1 MSASAKKM
9 GFWQCWGMS
18 VGVMIGSG
26 IFLLP
31 AVLAPFGWI
40 SLLGW
45 LLTSVGTIVLA
56 LVLARLAGTTD
67 HAGGPYAYVKESFGD
82 LAGFLIGWGYWVGV
96 VFGVTAIAVAFA
108 GYMGSIF
115 SIFAANSLAQA
126 AIAAAGI
133 GALTWI
139 NIRGVSQAATVQLV
153 LTILKIIPL
162 IVIIGLGISYGDMDN
177 FPAFNPQELPI
188 TQALAS
194 TALFTMW
201 AFIGIEAAVIPTD
214 EVENPKKIIPIAVVC
229 AALSVSCLY
238 VGASVAIMFLVPLDI
253 LALSES
259 PFVDA
264 AAHLGPGGA
273 LLVGVGA
280 LISTAGALNGNIF
293 VMGQMPML
301 VAADGLAP
309 SVIAKKNTGGAP
321 AIALMASSVFS
332 AALLVL
338 NFTDGLVGAFSFLIS
353 MSTLSILAP
362 YGLSALAEFK
372 RSYRSA
378 KGWAGVALLSLLYTL
393 IAAAGSGWYVTLMGV
408 GLFLFGILLFKV
420 FHYQQLSMSVKISE
434 TE

>member
-1 MSASAKKM
+1 MSAITKKM

-31 AVLAPFGWI
+31 TVLAPYGWI

-45 LLTSVGTIVLA
+45 LLTCSGTIVLA

-67 HAGGPYAYVKESFGD
+67 HAGGPYAYVRESFGD

-96 VFGVTAIAVAFA
+96 VFGVTAIAVGFA

-115 SIFAANSLAQA
+115 PIFAANSLTQA
-126 AIAAAGI
+126 LVAAMGI
-133 GALTWI
+133 GVLTWV
-139 NIRGVSQAATVQLV
+139 NIKGISEAATVQLV
-153 LTILKIIPL
+153 LTILKIVPL
-162 IVIIGLGISYGDMDN
+162 IVIIGLGIAYGDIDN
-177 FPAFNPQELPI
+177 FPSFNPQQLSMTE
-188 TQALAS
+188 ALAS
-194 TALFTMW
+194 TALLTMW
-201 AFIGIEAAVIPTD
+201 AFIGIEAAVIPTSD
-214 EVENPKKIIPIAVVC
+214 VEDPKKTVPIAVVS
-229 AALSVSCLY
+229 AALSVSFLY
-238 VGASVAIMFLVPLDI
+238 VGASIAIMFLVPSEV
-253 LALSES
+253 LAASES

-264 AAHLGPGGA
+264 ASHMGPGGA
-273 LLVGVGA
+273 LLMGVGA

-309 SVIAKKNTGGAP
+309 SVIAKKNKGGAP
-321 AIALMASSVFS
+321 MVALMVSSVCS

-362 YGLSALAEFK
+362 YGLSAMAEFK
-372 RSYRSA
+372 RSWHSA
-378 KGWAGVALLSLLYTL
+378 KGWAGVALLSVIYTL
-393 IAAAGSGWYVTLMGV
+393 IAAAGSGWYAFFLGV
-408 GLFLFGILLFKV
+408 GLFLLGILLFKF
-420 FHYQQLSMSVKISE
+420 FHL
-434 TE
+434 TC

>member
-1 MSASAKKM
+1 MSAIAKKM

-31 AVLAPFGWI
+31 TVLAPYGWI

-45 LLTSVGTIVLA
+45 LLTCSGTIVLA

-67 HAGGPYAYVKESFGD
+67 HAGGPYAYVRESFGD

-96 VFGVTAIAVAFA
+96 VFGVTAIAVGFA

-115 SIFAANSLAQA
+115 PIFAANSLTQA
-126 AIAAAGI
+126 LVAAMGI
-133 GALTWI
+133 GVLTWV
-139 NIRGVSQAATVQLV
+139 NIKGISEAATVQLV
-153 LTILKIIPL
+153 LTILKIVPL
-162 IVIIGLGISYGDMDN
+162 IVIIGLGIAYGDIDN
-177 FPAFNPQELPI
+177 FPSFNPQQLSMAE
-188 TQALAS
+188 ALAS
-194 TALFTMW
+194 TALLTMW
-201 AFIGIEAAVIPTD
+201 AFIGIEAAVIPTSD
-214 EVENPKKIIPIAVVC
+214 VENPKKTVPIAVVS
-229 AALSVSCLY
+229 AALSVSFLY
-238 VGASVAIMFLVPLDI
+238 VGASIAIMFLVPSEV
-253 LALSES
+253 LAASES

-264 AAHLGPGGA
+264 ASHMGPGGA
-273 LLVGVGA
+273 LLMGVGA

-309 SVIAKKNTGGAP
+309 SVIAKKNKGGAP
-321 AIALMASSVFS
+321 MVALMASSVFS

-362 YGLSALAEFK
+362 YGLSAMAEFK
-372 RSYRSA
+372 RSWHSA
-378 KGWAGVALLSLLYTL
+378 KGWAGVALLSVIYTL
-393 IAAAGSGWYVTLMGV
+393 IAAAGSGWYVFFLGV
-408 GLFLFGILLFKV
+408 GLFLLGILLFKF
-420 FHYQQLSMSVKISE
+420 FHL
-434 TE
+434 TR

>member
-1 MSASAKKM
+1 MSAITKKM

-31 AVLAPFGWI
+31 TVLAPYGWI

-45 LLTSVGTIVLA
+45 LLTCSGTIVLA

-67 HAGGPYAYVKESFGD
+67 HAGGPYAYVRESFGD

-96 VFGVTAIAVAFA
+96 VFGVTAIAVGFA

-115 SIFAANSLAQA
+115 PIFAANSLTQA
-126 AIAAAGI
+126 LVAAMGI
-133 GALTWI
+133 GVLTWV
-139 NIRGVSQAATVQLV
+139 NIKGISEAATVQLV
-153 LTILKIIPL
+153 LTILKIVPL
-162 IVIIGLGISYGDMDN
+162 TVIIGLGIAYGDIDN
-177 FPAFNPQELPI
+177 FPSFNPQQLSMTE
-188 TQALAS
+188 ALAS
-194 TALFTMW
+194 TALLTMW
-201 AFIGIEAAVIPTD
+201 AFIGIEAAVIPTGD
-214 EVENPKKIIPIAVVC
+214 VENPKKTVPIAVVS
-229 AALSVSCLY
+229 AALSVSFLY
-238 VGASVAIMFLVPLDI
+238 VGASIAIMFLVPSEV
-253 LALSES
+253 LAASES

-264 AAHLGPGGA
+264 ASHMGPGGA
-273 LLVGVGA
+273 LLMGVGA

-309 SVIAKKNTGGAP
+309 SVIAKKNKGGAP
-321 AIALMASSVFS
+321 MVALMASSVFS

-362 YGLSALAEFK
+362 YGLSAMAEFK
-372 RSYRSA
+372 RSWHSA
-378 KGWAGVALLSLLYTL
+378 KGWAGVALLSVIYTL
-393 IAAAGSGWYVTLMGV
+393 IAAAGSGWYVFFLGV
-408 GLFLFGILLFKV
+408 GLFLLGILLFKF
-420 FHYQQLSMSVKISE
+420 FHL
-434 TE
+434 TR

>member
-1 MSASAKKM
+1 MSAITKKM

-31 AVLAPFGWI
+31 TVLAPYGWI

-45 LLTSVGTIVLA
+45 LLTCSGTIVLA

-67 HAGGPYAYVKESFGD
+67 HAGGPYAYVRESFGD

-96 VFGVTAIAVAFA
+96 VFGVTAIAVGFA

-115 SIFAANSLAQA
+115 PIFAANSLTQA
-126 AIAAAGI
+126 LVAAMGI
-133 GALTWI
+133 GVLTWV
-139 NIRGVSQAATVQLV
+139 NIKGISEAATVQLV
-153 LTILKIIPL
+153 LTILKIVPL
-162 IVIIGLGISYGDMDN
+162 IVIIGLGIAYGDIDN
-177 FPAFNPQELPI
+177 FPSFNPQQLSMAE
-188 TQALAS
+188 ALAS
-194 TALFTMW
+194 TALLTMW
-201 AFIGIEAAVIPTD
+201 AFIGIEAAVIPTGD
-214 EVENPKKIIPIAVVC
+214 VENPKKTVPIAVVS
-229 AALSVSCLY
+229 AALSVSFLY
-238 VGASVAIMFLVPLDI
+238 VGASIAIMFLVPSEV
-253 LALSES
+253 LAASES

-264 AAHLGPGGA
+264 ASHIGPGGA
-273 LLVGVGA
+273 LLMGVGA

-309 SVIAKKNTGGAP
+309 SVIAKKNKGGAP
-321 AIALMASSVFS
+321 MVALMVSSVFS

-362 YGLSALAEFK
+362 YGLSAMAEFK
-372 RSYRSA
+372 RSWHSA
-378 KGWAGVALLSLLYTL
+378 KGWAGVALLSVIYTL
-393 IAAAGSGWYVTLMGV
+393 IAAAGSGWYVFFLGV
-408 GLFLFGILLFKV
+408 GLFLLGILLFKF
-420 FHYQQLSMSVKISE
+420 FHL
-434 TE
+434 TR

>member
-1 MSASAKKM
+1 MSAITKKM

-31 AVLAPFGWI
+31 TVLAPYGWI

-45 LLTSVGTIVLA
+45 LLTCSGTIILA

-67 HAGGPYAYVKESFGD
+67 HAGGPYAYVRESFGD

-96 VFGVTAIAVAFA
+96 VFGVTAIAVGFA

-115 SIFAANSLAQA
+115 PIFAANSLTQA
-126 AIAAAGI
+126 LVAAMGI
-133 GALTWI
+133 GVLTWV
-139 NIRGVSQAATVQLV
+139 NIKGISEAATVQLV
-153 LTILKIIPL
+153 LTILKIVPL
-162 IVIIGLGISYGDMDN
+162 IVIIGLGIAYGDIDN
-177 FPAFNPQELPI
+177 FPSFNPQQLSMTE
-188 TQALAS
+188 ALAS
-194 TALFTMW
+194 TALLTMW
-201 AFIGIEAAVIPTD
+201 AFIGIEAAVIPTGD
-214 EVENPKKIIPIAVVC
+214 VENPKKTVPIAVVS
-229 AALSVSCLY
+229 AALSVSFLY
-238 VGASVAIMFLVPLDI
+238 VGASIAIMFLVPSEV
-253 LALSES
+253 LAASES

-264 AAHLGPGGA
+264 ASHMGPGGA
-273 LLVGVGA
+273 LLMGVGA

-309 SVIAKKNTGGAP
+309 SVIAKRNKGGAP
-321 AIALMASSVFS
+321 MVALMVSSVFS

-362 YGLSALAEFK
+362 YGLSAMAEFK
-372 RSYRSA
+372 RSWHSA
-378 KGWAGVALLSLLYTL
+378 KGWAGVALLSVIYTL
-393 IAAAGSGWYVTLMGV
+393 IAAAGSGWYVFFLGV
-408 GLFLFGILLFKV
+408 GLFLLGILLFKF
-420 FHYQQLSMSVKISE
+420 FHL
-434 TE
+434 TR

>member
-1 MSASAKKM
+1 MSAKAKKM

-31 AVLAPFGWI
+31 TVLAPYGWI

-45 LLTSVGTIVLA
+45 LLTCSGTIVLA

-108 GYMGSIF
+108 GYMGSVF
-115 SIFAANSLAQA
+115 PIFAANSLTQA
-126 AIAAAGI
+126 LVTAASI
-133 GALTWI
+133 GVLTWV
-139 NIRGVSQAATVQLV
+139 NVKGVSEAATVQLV
-153 LTILKIIPL
+153 MTVLKIIPL
-162 IVIIGLGISYGDMDN
+162 IVIIGLGIIYGDIDN
-177 FPAFNPQELPI
+177 FPAFNPQGLPI
-188 TQALAS
+188 TQGLAS
-194 TALFTMW
+194 TALLTMW

-214 EVENPKKIIPIAVVC
+214 DVENPKITVPIAVVT
-229 AALSVSCLY
+229 AALSVSFLY
-238 VGASVAIMFLVPLDI
+238 LGASIAIMFLVPSDV

-264 AAHLGPGGA
+264 ASHMGTGGA
-273 LLVGVGA
+273 LLIGIGA

-309 SVIAKKNTGGAP
+309 SVIAKKNRGGAP
-321 AIALMASSVFS
+321 MVALMVSSVFS

-338 NFTDGLVGAFSFLIS
+338 NFTEGLVGAFSFLIS

-362 YGLSALAEFK
+362 YGLSAMAEFK
-372 RSYRSA
+372 RSWLSA
-378 KGWAGVALLSLLYTL
+378 KGWAGVALLSVIYTL
-393 IAAAGSGWYVTLMGV
+393 IAAAGSGWYVFFLGI
-408 GLFLFGILLFKV
+408 GLFMLGIVLYKF
-420 FHYQQLSMSVKISE
+420 FQL
-434 TE
+434 TR

>member
-1 MSASAKKM
+1 MSAITKKM

-31 AVLAPFGWI
+31 TVLAPYGWI

-45 LLTSVGTIVLA
+45 LLTCSGTIVLA

-67 HAGGPYAYVKESFGD
+67 HAGGPYAYVRESFGD

-96 VFGVTAIAVAFA
+96 VFGVTAIAVGFA

-115 SIFAANSLAQA
+115 PIFAANSLTQA
-126 AIAAAGI
+126 LVAAMGI
-133 GALTWI
+133 GVLTWV
-139 NIRGVSQAATVQLV
+139 NIKGISEAATVQLV
-153 LTILKIIPL
+153 LTILKIVPL
-162 IVIIGLGISYGDMDN
+162 IVIIGLGIAYGDIDN
-177 FPAFNPQELPI
+177 FPSFNPQQLSMTE
-188 TQALAS
+188 ALAS
-194 TALFTMW
+194 TALLTMW
-201 AFIGIEAAVIPTD
+201 AFIGIEAAVIPTSD
-214 EVENPKKIIPIAVVC
+214 VENPKKTVPIAVVS
-229 AALSVSCLY
+229 AALSVSFLY
-238 VGASVAIMFLVPLDI
+238 VGASIAIMFLVPSEV
-253 LALSES
+253 LAASES

-264 AAHLGPGGA
+264 ASHMGPGGA
-273 LLVGVGA
+273 LLMGVGA

-309 SVIAKKNTGGAP
+309 SVIAKKNKGGAP
-321 AIALMASSVFS
+321 MVALMASSVFS

-362 YGLSALAEFK
+362 YGLSAMAEFK
-372 RSYRSA
+372 RSWLSA
-378 KGWAGVALLSLLYTL
+378 KGWAGVALLSVIYTL
-393 IAAAGSGWYVTLMGV
+393 IAAAGSGWYVFFLGV
-408 GLFLFGILLFKV
+408 GLFLLGILLFKF
-420 FHYQQLSMSVKISE
+420 FHL
-434 TE
+434 TR

>member
-1 MSASAKKM
+1 MSAITKKM

-31 AVLAPFGWI
+31 TVLAPYGWI

-45 LLTSVGTIVLA
+45 LLTCSGTIVLA

-67 HAGGPYAYVKESFGD
+67 HAGGPYAYVRESFGD

-96 VFGVTAIAVAFA
+96 VFGVTAIAVGFA

-115 SIFAANSLAQA
+115 PIFAANSLTQA
-126 AIAAAGI
+126 LVAAMGI
-133 GALTWI
+133 GVLTWV
-139 NIRGVSQAATVQLV
+139 NIKGISEAATVQLV
-153 LTILKIIPL
+153 LTILKIVPL
-162 IVIIGLGISYGDMDN
+162 IVIIGLGIAYGDIDN
-177 FPAFNPQELPI
+177 FPSFNPQQLSMTE
-188 TQALAS
+188 ALAS
-194 TALFTMW
+194 TALLTMW
-201 AFIGIEAAVIPTD
+201 AFIGIEAAVIPTSD
-214 EVENPKKIIPIAVVC
+214 VENPKKTVPIAVVS
-229 AALSVSCLY
+229 AALSVSFLY
-238 VGASVAIMFLVPLDI
+238 VGASIAIMFLVPSEV
-253 LALSES
+253 LAASES

-264 AAHLGPGGA
+264 ASHMGPGGA
-273 LLVGVGA
+273 LLMGVGA

-309 SVIAKKNTGGAP
+309 SVIAKKNKGGAP
-321 AIALMASSVFS
+321 MVALMASSVFS

-362 YGLSALAEFK
+362 YGLSAMAEFK
-372 RSYRSA
+372 RSWHSA
-378 KGWAGVALLSLLYTL
+378 KGWAGVALLSVIYIL
-393 IAAAGSGWYVTLMGV
+393 IAAAGSGWYVFFLGV
-408 GLFLFGILLFKV
+408 GLFLLGILLFKF
-420 FHYQQLSMSVKISE
+420 FHL
-434 TE
+434 TR

>member
-1 MSASAKKM
+1 MSAIAKKM

-31 AVLAPFGWI
+31 TVLAPYGWI

-45 LLTSVGTIVLA
+45 LLTCSGTIVLA

-67 HAGGPYAYVKESFGD
+67 HAGGPYAYVRESFGD

-96 VFGVTAIAVAFA
+96 VFGVTAIAVGFA

-115 SIFAANSLAQA
+115 PIFAANSLTQA
-126 AIAAAGI
+126 LVAAMGI
-133 GALTWI
+133 GVLTWV
-139 NIRGVSQAATVQLV
+139 NIKGISEAATVQLV

-162 IVIIGLGISYGDMDN
+162 TVIIGLGIAYGDIDN
-177 FPAFNPQELPI
+177 FPSFNPQQLSMTE
-188 TQALAS
+188 ALAS
-194 TALFTMW
+194 TALLTMW
-201 AFIGIEAAVIPTD
+201 AFIGIEAAVIPTSD
-214 EVENPKKIIPIAVVC
+214 VEDPKKTVPIAVVS
-229 AALSVSCLY
+229 AALSVSFLY
-238 VGASVAIMFLVPLDI
+238 VGASIAIMFLVPSEV
-253 LALSES
+253 LAASES

-264 AAHLGPGGA
+264 ASHMGPGGA
-273 LLVGVGA
+273 LLMGVGA

-309 SVIAKKNTGGAP
+309 LAIAKRNKGGAP
-321 AIALMASSVFS
+321 MVALMASSVFS

-362 YGLSALAEFK
+362 YGLSAMAEFK
-372 RSYRSA
+372 RSCRSA
-378 KGWAGVALLSLLYTL
+378 KGWAGVALLSVIYTL
-393 IAAAGSGWYVTLMGV
+393 IAAAGSGWYVFFLGV
-408 GLFLFGILLFKV
+408 GLFLLGILLFKF
-420 FHYQQLSMSVKISE
+420 FHF
-434 TE
+434 TR

>member
-1 MSASAKKM
+1 MSAITKKM

-31 AVLAPFGWI
+31 TVLAPYGWI

-45 LLTSVGTIVLA
+45 LLTCSGTIVLA

-67 HAGGPYAYVKESFGD
+67 HAGGPYAYVRESFGD

-96 VFGVTAIAVAFA
+96 VFGVTAIAVGFA

-115 SIFAANSLAQA
+115 PIFAANSLTQA
-126 AIAAAGI
+126 LVAAMGI
-133 GALTWI
+133 GVLTWV
-139 NIRGVSQAATVQLV
+139 NIKGISEAATVQLV
-153 LTILKIIPL
+153 LTILKIVPL
-162 IVIIGLGISYGDMDN
+162 TVIIGLGIAYGDIDN
-177 FPAFNPQELPI
+177 FPSFNPQQLSMTE
-188 TQALAS
+188 ALAS
-194 TALFTMW
+194 TALLTMW
-201 AFIGIEAAVIPTD
+201 AFIGIEAAVIPTSD
-214 EVENPKKIIPIAVVC
+214 VEDPKKTVPIAVVS
-229 AALSVSCLY
+229 AALSVSFLY
-238 VGASVAIMFLVPLDI
+238 VGASIAIMFLVPSEV
-253 LALSES
+253 LAASES

-264 AAHLGPGGA
+264 ASHMGPGGA
-273 LLVGVGA
+273 LLMGVGA

-309 SVIAKKNTGGAP
+309 SVIAKKNKGGAP
-321 AIALMASSVFS
+321 MVALMASSVFS

-362 YGLSALAEFK
+362 YGLSAMAEFK
-372 RSYRSA
+372 RSWHSA
-378 KGWAGVALLSLLYTL
+378 KGWAGVALLSVIYTL
-393 IAAAGSGWYVTLMGV
+393 IAAAGSGWYVFFLGV
-408 GLFLFGILLFKV
+408 GLFLLGILLFKF
-420 FHYQQLSMSVKISE
+420 FHL
-434 TE
+434 TR

>member
-1 MSASAKKM
+1 MSAIAKKM

-31 AVLAPFGWI
+31 TVLAPYGWI

-45 LLTSVGTIVLA
+45 LLTCSGTIVLA

-67 HAGGPYAYVKESFGD
+67 HAGGPYAYVRESFGD

-96 VFGVTAIAVAFA
+96 VFGVTAIAVGFA

-115 SIFAANSLAQA
+115 PIFAANSLTQA
-126 AIAAAGI
+126 LVAAMGI
-133 GALTWI
+133 GVLTWV
-139 NIRGVSQAATVQLV
+139 NIKGISEAATVQLV
-153 LTILKIIPL
+153 LTILKIVPL
-162 IVIIGLGISYGDMDN
+162 TVIIGLGIAYGDIDN
-177 FPAFNPQELPI
+177 FPSFNPQQLSMTE
-188 TQALAS
+188 ALAS
-194 TALFTMW
+194 TALLTMW
-201 AFIGIEAAVIPTD
+201 AFIGIEAAVIPTGD
-214 EVENPKKIIPIAVVC
+214 VENPKKTVPIAVVS
-229 AALSVSCLY
+229 AALSVSFLY
-238 VGASVAIMFLVPLDI
+238 VGASIAIMFLVPSEV
-253 LALSES
+253 LAASES

-264 AAHLGPGGA
+264 ASHMGPGGA
-273 LLVGVGA
+273 LLMGVGA

-309 SVIAKKNTGGAP
+309 SVIAKKNKGGAP
-321 AIALMASSVFS
+321 MVALMVSSVFS

-362 YGLSALAEFK
+362 YGLSAMAEFK
-372 RSYRSA
+372 RSWHSA
-378 KGWAGVALLSLLYTL
+378 KGWAGVALLSVIYTL
-393 IAAAGSGWYVTLMGV
+393 IAAAGSGLYAFFLGV
-408 GLFLFGILLFKV
+408 GLFLLGILLFKF
-420 FHYQQLSMSVKISE
+420 FHL
-434 TE
+434 TR

>member
-1 MSASAKKM
+1 MSAITKKM

-31 AVLAPFGWI
+31 TVLAPYGWI

-45 LLTSVGTIVLA
+45 LLTCSGTIVLA

-67 HAGGPYAYVKESFGD
+67 HAGGPYAYVRESFGD

-96 VFGVTAIAVAFA
+96 VFGVTAIAVGFA

-115 SIFAANSLAQA
+115 PIFAANSLTQA
-126 AIAAAGI
+126 LVAAMGI
-133 GALTWI
+133 GVLTWV
-139 NIRGVSQAATVQLV
+139 NIKGISEAATVQLV
-153 LTILKIIPL
+153 LTILKIVPL
-162 IVIIGLGISYGDMDN
+162 IVIIGLGIAYGDIDN
-177 FPAFNPQELPI
+177 FPSFNPQQLSMTE
-188 TQALAS
+188 ALAS
-194 TALFTMW
+194 TALLTMW
-201 AFIGIEAAVIPTD
+201 AFIGIEAAVIPTGD
-214 EVENPKKIIPIAVVC
+214 VENPKKTVPIAVVS
-229 AALSVSCLY
+229 AALSVSFLY
-238 VGASVAIMFLVPLDI
+238 VGASIAIMFLVPSEV
-253 LALSES
+253 LAASES

-264 AAHLGPGGA
+264 ASHMGPGGA
-273 LLVGVGA
+273 LLMGVGA

-309 SVIAKKNTGGAP
+309 LAIAKRNKGGAP
-321 AIALMASSVFS
+321 MVALMASSVFS

-362 YGLSALAEFK
+362 YGLSAMAEFK
-372 RSYRSA
+372 RSCRSA
-378 KGWAGVALLSLLYTL
+378 KGWAGVALLSVIYTL
-393 IAAAGSGWYVTLMGV
+393 IAAAGSGWYVFFLGV
-408 GLFLFGILLFKV
+408 GLFLLGILLFKF
-420 FHYQQLSMSVKISE
+420 FHL
-434 TE
+434 TR

>member
-1 MSASAKKM
+1 MSAITKKM

-31 AVLAPFGWI
+31 TVLAPYGWI

-45 LLTSVGTIVLA
+45 LLTCSGTIVLA

-67 HAGGPYAYVKESFGD
+67 HAGGPYAYVRESFGD

-96 VFGVTAIAVAFA
+96 VFGVTAIAVGFA

-115 SIFAANSLAQA
+115 PIFAANSLTQA
-126 AIAAAGI
+126 LVAAMGI
-133 GALTWI
+133 GVLTWV
-139 NIRGVSQAATVQLV
+139 NIKGISEAATVQLV
-153 LTILKIIPL
+153 LTILKIVPL
-162 IVIIGLGISYGDMDN
+162 IVIIGLGIAYGDIDN
-177 FPAFNPQELPI
+177 FPSFNPQQLSMTE
-188 TQALAS
+188 ALAS
-194 TALFTMW
+194 TALLTMW
-201 AFIGIEAAVIPTD
+201 AFIGIEAAVIPTGD
-214 EVENPKKIIPIAVVC
+214 VENPKKTVPIAVVS
-229 AALSVSCLY
+229 AALSVSFLY
-238 VGASVAIMFLVPLDI
+238 VGASIAIMFLVPSEV
-253 LALSES
+253 LAASES

-264 AAHLGPGGA
+264 ASHMGPGGA
-273 LLVGVGA
+273 LLMGVGA

-309 SVIAKKNTGGAP
+309 SVIAKRNKGGAP
-321 AIALMASSVFS
+321 MVALMVSSVFS

-362 YGLSALAEFK
+362 YGLSAMAEFK
-372 RSYRSA
+372 RSWHSA
-378 KGWAGVALLSLLYTL
+378 KGWAGVALLSVIYTL
-393 IAAAGSGWYVTLMGV
+393 IAAAGSGWYVFFLGV
-408 GLFLFGILLFKV
+408 GLFLLGILLFKF
-420 FHYQQLSMSVKISE
+420 FHL
-434 TE
+434 TR

>member
-1 MSASAKKM
+1 MSTTTKKM

-31 AVLAPFGWI
+31 TVLAPYGWI

-45 LLTSVGTIVLA
+45 LLTCSGTIVLS

-96 VFGVTAIAVAFA
+96 VFGVTAIAVGFA
-108 GYMGSIF
+108 GYMGSVF
-115 SIFAANSLAQA
+115 PIFAANSLTQA
-126 AIAAAGI
+126 LVAAAGI
-133 GALTWI
+133 GTLTWV
-139 NIRGVSQAATVQLV
+139 NVKGVSEAASVQLA

-162 IVIIGLGISYGDMDN
+162 IVIIGLGIIYGDIDN
-177 FPAFNPQELPI
+177 FPAFNPQDLPV

-194 TALFTMW
+194 TALLTMW
-201 AFIGIEAAVIPTD
+201 AFIGIEAAVIATD
-214 EVENPKKIIPIAVVC
+214 DVENPKKTIPIAVVS
-229 AALSVSCLY
+229 AAVTVSCLY
-238 VGASVAIMFLVPLDI
+238 VGASIAIMFLVPSDV

-264 AAHLGPGGA
+264 ASHMGTGGA
-273 LLVGVGA
+273 LLIGIGA

-293 VMGQMPML
+293 VMGQMAMA

-309 SVIAKKNTGGAP
+309 AVIAKKNRGGAP
-321 AIALMASSVFS
+321 AGVLIVSSVFS
-332 AALLVL
+332 TALLVL
-338 NFTDGLVGAFSFLIS
+338 NFTEGLVGAFSFLIS

-362 YGLSALAEFK
+362 YGLSAVAEFK
-372 RSYRSA
+372 RSWLSA
-378 KGWAGVALLSLLYTL
+378 KGWAGVALLSVIYTL
-393 IAAAGSGWYVTLMGV
+393 IAAAGSGWHVFFLGL
-408 GLFLFGILLFKV
+408 GLFLLGIPLYKLFHPDIQK
-420 FHYQQLSMSVKISE
+420 L
-434 TE
+434 

>member
-1 MSASAKKM
+1 MSAITKKM

-31 AVLAPFGWI
+31 TVLAPYGWI

-45 LLTSVGTIVLA
+45 LLTCSGTIVLA

-67 HAGGPYAYVKESFGD
+67 HAGGPYAYVRESFGD

-96 VFGVTAIAVAFA
+96 VFGVTAIAVGFA

-115 SIFAANSLAQA
+115 PIFAANSLTQA
-126 AIAAAGI
+126 LVAAMGI
-133 GALTWI
+133 GVLTWV
-139 NIRGVSQAATVQLV
+139 NIKGISEAATVQLV

-162 IVIIGLGISYGDMDN
+162 TVIIGLGIAYGDIDN
-177 FPAFNPQELPI
+177 FPSFNPQQLSMTE
-188 TQALAS
+188 ALAS
-194 TALFTMW
+194 TALLTMW
-201 AFIGIEAAVIPTD
+201 AFIGIEAAVIPTGD
-214 EVENPKKIIPIAVVC
+214 VENPKKTVPIAVVS
-229 AALSVSCLY
+229 AALSVSFLY
-238 VGASVAIMFLVPLDI
+238 VGASIAIMFLVPSEV
-253 LALSES
+253 LAASES

-264 AAHLGPGGA
+264 ASHMGPGGA
-273 LLVGVGA
+273 LLMGVGA

-309 SVIAKKNTGGAP
+309 SVIAKKNKGGAP
-321 AIALMASSVFS
+321 MVALMVSSVFS

-362 YGLSALAEFK
+362 YGLSAMAEFK
-372 RSYRSA
+372 RSWHSA
-378 KGWAGVALLSLLYTL
+378 KGWAGVALLSVIYTL
-393 IAAAGSGWYVTLMGV
+393 IAAAGSGWYAFFLGV
-408 GLFLFGILLFKV
+408 GLFLLGILLFKF
-420 FHYQQLSMSVKISE
+420 FHF
-434 TE
+434 TR

>member
-1 MSASAKKM
+1 MSAITKKM

-31 AVLAPFGWI
+31 TVLAPYGWI

-45 LLTSVGTIVLA
+45 LLTCSGTIVLA

-67 HAGGPYAYVKESFGD
+67 HAGGPYAYVRESFGD

-96 VFGVTAIAVAFA
+96 VFGVTAIAVGFA

-115 SIFAANSLAQA
+115 PIFAANSLTQA
-126 AIAAAGI
+126 LVAAMGI
-133 GALTWI
+133 GVLTWV
-139 NIRGVSQAATVQLV
+139 NIKGISEAATVQLV
-153 LTILKIIPL
+153 LTILKIVPL
-162 IVIIGLGISYGDMDN
+162 IVIIGLGIAYGDIDN
-177 FPAFNPQELPI
+177 FPSFNPQQLSMTE
-188 TQALAS
+188 ALAS
-194 TALFTMW
+194 TALLTMW
-201 AFIGIEAAVIPTD
+201 AFIGIEAAVIPTGD
-214 EVENPKKIIPIAVVC
+214 VENPKKTVPIAVVS
-229 AALSVSCLY
+229 AALSVSFLY
-238 VGASVAIMFLVPLDI
+238 VGASIAIMFLLPSEV
-253 LALSES
+253 LAASES

-264 AAHLGPGGA
+264 ASHMGPGGA
-273 LLVGVGA
+273 LLMGVGA

-309 SVIAKKNTGGAP
+309 SVIAKRNKGGAP
-321 AIALMASSVFS
+321 MVALMASSVFS

-362 YGLSALAEFK
+362 YGLSAMAEFK
-372 RSYRSA
+372 RSWHSA
-378 KGWAGVALLSLLYTL
+378 KGWAGVALLSVIYTL
-393 IAAAGSGWYVTLMGV
+393 IAAAGSGWYVFFLGV
-408 GLFLFGILLFKV
+408 GLFLLGILLFKF
-420 FHYQQLSMSVKISE
+420 FHL
-434 TE
+434 TR

>member
-1 MSASAKKM
+1 MSAITKKM

-31 AVLAPFGWI
+31 TVLAPYGWI

-45 LLTSVGTIVLA
+45 LLTCSGTIVLA

-67 HAGGPYAYVKESFGD
+67 HAGGPYAYVRESFGD

-96 VFGVTAIAVAFA
+96 VFGVTAIAVGFA

-115 SIFAANSLAQA
+115 PIFAANSLTQA
-126 AIAAAGI
+126 LVAAMGI
-133 GALTWI
+133 GVLTWV
-139 NIRGVSQAATVQLV
+139 NIKGISEAATVQLV
-153 LTILKIIPL
+153 LTILKIVPL
-162 IVIIGLGISYGDMDN
+162 TVIIGLGIAYGDIDN
-177 FPAFNPQELPI
+177 FPSFNPQQLSMTE
-188 TQALAS
+188 ALAS
-194 TALFTMW
+194 TALLTMW
-201 AFIGIEAAVIPTD
+201 AFIGIEAAVIPTSD
-214 EVENPKKIIPIAVVC
+214 VENPKKTVPIAVVS
-229 AALSVSCLY
+229 AALSVSFLY
-238 VGASVAIMFLVPLDI
+238 VGASIAIMFLVPSEV
-253 LALSES
+253 LAASES

-264 AAHLGPGGA
+264 ASHMGPGGA
-273 LLVGVGA
+273 LLMGVGA

-309 SVIAKKNTGGAP
+309 SVIAKKNKGGAP
-321 AIALMASSVFS
+321 MVALMVSSVFS

-362 YGLSALAEFK
+362 YGLSAMAEFK
-372 RSYRSA
+372 RSWHSA
-378 KGWAGVALLSLLYTL
+378 KGWAGVALLSVIYTL
-393 IAAAGSGWYVTLMGV
+393 IAAAGSGWYVFFLGV
-408 GLFLFGILLFKV
+408 GLFLLGILLFKF
-420 FHYQQLSMSVKISE
+420 FHL
-434 TE
+434 TR

>member
-1 MSASAKKM
+1 MSAKAKKM

-31 AVLAPFGWI
+31 TVLAPYGWI

-45 LLTSVGTIVLA
+45 LLTCSGTIVLA

-108 GYMGSIF
+108 GYMGSVF
-115 SIFAANSLAQA
+115 PIFAANSLTQA
-126 AIAAAGI
+126 LVAAAGI
-133 GALTWI
+133 GVLTWV
-139 NIRGVSQAATVQLV
+139 NVKGVSEAATVQLV
-153 LTILKIIPL
+153 MTVFKIIPL
-162 IVIIGLGISYGDMDN
+162 IVIIGLGIIYGDIDN
-177 FPAFNPQELPI
+177 FPAFNPQGLPI
-188 TQALAS
+188 TQGLAS
-194 TALFTMW
+194 TALLTMW

-214 EVENPKKIIPIAVVC
+214 DVENPKITVPIAVVT
-229 AALSVSCLY
+229 AALSVSFLY
-238 VGASVAIMFLVPLDI
+238 LGASIAIMFLVPSDV

-264 AAHLGPGGA
+264 ASHMGTGGA
-273 LLVGVGA
+273 LLIGIGA

-309 SVIAKKNTGGAP
+309 SVIAKKNRGGAP
-321 AIALMASSVFS
+321 MVALMVSSVFS

-338 NFTDGLVGAFSFLIS
+338 NFTEGLVGAFSFLIS

-362 YGLSALAEFK
+362 YGLSAMAEFK
-372 RSYRSA
+372 RSWLSA
-378 KGWAGVALLSLLYTL
+378 KGWAGVALLSVIYTL
-393 IAAAGSGWYVTLMGV
+393 IAAAGSGWYVFFLGI
-408 GLFLFGILLFKV
+408 GLFMLGIVLYKF
-420 FHYQQLSMSVKISE
+420 FQL
-434 TE
+434 TR

>member
-1 MSASAKKM
+1 MSAITKKM

-31 AVLAPFGWI
+31 TVLAPYGWI

-45 LLTSVGTIVLA
+45 LLTCSGTIVLA

-67 HAGGPYAYVKESFGD
+67 HAGGPYAYVRESFGD

-96 VFGVTAIAVAFA
+96 VFGVTAIAVGFA

-115 SIFAANSLAQA
+115 PIFAANSLTQA
-126 AIAAAGI
+126 LVAAMGI
-133 GALTWI
+133 GVLTWV
-139 NIRGVSQAATVQLV
+139 NIKGISEAATVQLV
-153 LTILKIIPL
+153 LTILKIVPL
-162 IVIIGLGISYGDMDN
+162 IVIIGLGIAYGDIDN
-177 FPAFNPQELPI
+177 FPSFNPQQLSMTE
-188 TQALAS
+188 ALAS
-194 TALFTMW
+194 TALLTMW
-201 AFIGIEAAVIPTD
+201 AFIGIEAAVIPTGD
-214 EVENPKKIIPIAVVC
+214 VENPKKTVPIAVVS
-229 AALSVSCLY
+229 AALSVSFLY
-238 VGASVAIMFLVPLDI
+238 VGASIAIMFLVPSEV
-253 LALSES
+253 LAASES

-264 AAHLGPGGA
+264 ASHMGPGGA
-273 LLVGVGA
+273 LLMGVGA

-309 SVIAKKNTGGAP
+309 SVIAKKNKGGAP
-321 AIALMASSVFS
+321 MVALMASSVFS

-362 YGLSALAEFK
+362 YGLSAMAEFK
-372 RSYRSA
+372 RSWHSA
-378 KGWAGVALLSLLYTL
+378 KGWAGVALLSVIYTL
-393 IAAAGSGWYVTLMGV
+393 IAAAGSGWYVFFLGV
-408 GLFLFGILLFKV
+408 GLFLLGILLFKF
-420 FHYQQLSMSVKISE
+420 FHL
-434 TE
+434 TR